1 MDGYASLELPLH
13 AAQAQLELARAM
25 APTAPDGAVAEAR
38 LALAAFR
45 RIGADRDA
53 DAAAELL
60 RSLGV
65 RAARASGQ
73 GADGLTRREAE
84 VLELLAAGL
93 SNPEIARRLFLSRKT
108 VQHHVAHILA
118 KLDVSTR
125 AEAAAYAA
133 RHATAASEDAAP
145 R

>member
-1 MDGYASLELPLH
+1 M
-13 AAQAQLELARAM
+13 R
-25 APTAPDGAVAEAR
+25 T
-38 LALAAFR
+38 
-45 RIGADRDA
+45 
-53 DAAAELL
+53 
-60 RSLGV
+60 
-65 RAARASGQ
+65 ARASGQ

-93 SNPEIARRLFLSRKT
+93 SNPEIARRLYLSRKT

-133 RHATAASEDAAP
+133 RRATATSEDAAP
-145 R
+145 DRPPGRCGRGARGRALASSRRREGSS